1 MAMRAYVASSVHVL
15 AKMKRRRLC
24 EKDIRDEVK
33 AFVDSKTATNPK
45 NQRYMPSYNIVDDD
59 DDMNELEEMMFPS
72 KYQKMSSSGGSVSS
86 SAYVTKG
93 LPFNCVNYDSFT
105 NFIEAVGQH
114 GPGMEPPTYH
124 EVRVSQLNKEVKKVD
139 ELVEKHKVQWQKY
152 GSIFLG
158 SVDASNESTTSTKMY
173 NLFEKTIE
181 DIGPKNIVQVVMDN
195 ASENVKVGD
204 FMRVFKKATKV
215 VSYISQ
221 RPLLLNLMR
230 KFTKEKNLVK
240 LAKTRFAMTFLTLEA
255 MYKQMKNLRTLII
268 SNEWSTSKFAKE
280 VLGKEVSAILYFAY
294 FWNDV
299 VKVVKVYGPLVS
311 FLRLV
316 DGEKDPQWA
325 ICLKQ

>member
-1 MAMRAYVASSVHVL
+1 M
-15 AKMKRRRLC
+15 
-24 EKDIRDEVK
+24 
-33 AFVDSKTATNPK
+33 
-45 NQRYMPSYNIVDDD
+45 
-59 DDMNELEEMMFPS
+59 
-72 KYQKMSSSGGSVSS
+72 
-86 SAYVTKG
+86 
-93 LPFNCVNYDSFT
+93 SFT
-105 NFIEAVGQH
+105 
-114 GPGMEPPTYH
+114 
-124 EVRVSQLNKEVKKVD
+124 
-139 ELVEKHKVQWQKY
+139 
-152 GSIFLG
+152 
-158 SVDASNESTTSTKMY
+158 
-173 NLFEKTIE
+173 
-181 DIGPKNIVQVVMDN
+181 
-195 ASENVKVGD
+195 
-204 FMRVFKKATKV
+204 VFKKATKV

-280 VLGKEVSAILYFAY
+280 VLGKEVSAILYSAY

-311 FLRLV
+311 FLCLV